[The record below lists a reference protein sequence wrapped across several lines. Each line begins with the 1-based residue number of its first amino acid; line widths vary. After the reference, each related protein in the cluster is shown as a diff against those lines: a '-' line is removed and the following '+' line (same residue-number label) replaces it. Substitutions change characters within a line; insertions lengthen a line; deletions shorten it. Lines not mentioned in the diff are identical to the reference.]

1 MADLSRQRCG
11 GFTYLA
17 ALIIIVI
24 MGIMLGMMGQTWTTI
39 MKREREEELLFRGMQ
54 IRNAIERWQTPRAGQ
69 TVVTP
74 LKDLKDLVK
83 DPRSLST
90 VRYLRQDPNKDFLD
104 PITGKE
110 WVVIKDPVK
119 GIIGVASSSEETP
132 LRQKGFADKFAVPDS
147 DTKLKAMFDA
157 FEGKTKYSDWL
168 FVYGQAQAQLS
179 ISGATGGGVPTTLG
193 GTTSR

>member
-1 MADLSRQRCG
+1 MADLSRHRCG

-17 ALIIIVI
+17 ALIIVVI
-24 MGIMLGMMGQTWTTI
+24 MGIMLGMVGQTWTTI
-39 MKREREEELLFRGMQ
+39 MKREREEELLFRGLQ

-83 DPRSLST
+83 DPRSMAT

-119 GIIGVASSSEETP
+119 GIIGVASSSEQTP
-132 LRQKGFADKFAVPDS
+132 LRQKNFADKFAVPDT
-147 DTKLKAMFDA
+147 DTKLKAMLDS
-157 FEGKTKYSDWL
+157 FEGKTKYSEWL
-168 FVYGQAQAQLS
+168 FVYGQAQQQLS
-179 ISGATGGGVPTTLG
+179 VSGASGGGALTTLD
-193 GTTSR
+193 GTPVR